1 MRGNFIPCNTWNSTR
16 VNNTEVLLPNLSP
29 KEYSLVKSENKNLDF
44 SYEKF
49 SFSNEL
55 TETLK
60 AFTNL
65 SLDFVSTKENSLNK
79 IVSLELNEEN
89 NQLVDIIKIK
99 AEENST
105 LNLAL
110 DYFSKED
117 IKGFRHTIIE
127 VEAEENS
134 NVKIFLYQRFS
145 LDILSIQ
152 SVYYKVK
159 KNANVEFI
167 QVDLGS
173 KENYLSY
180 IGELAEKEANVSIN
194 SIYFG
199 KNNQK
204 LDFNYVANQ
213 IGQAT
218 NYDLS
223 IKGALADRAQKTCRA
238 TIDFKRGSSTSKGS
252 EQEYVTLLS
261 DDIRNVAVPILLCT
275 EDDVEGLHAASAGK
289 IDEDILFY
297 IMSRGFSETEAKR
310 LILESKFA
318 ETIDLIDN
326 EEIRKRVYTTLSKKL
341 SEV

>member
-117 IKGFRHTIIE
+117 VKGFRHTIIE

-134 NVKIFLYQRFS
+134 NVKIFLSQRFS

-180 IGELAEKEANVSIN
+180 IGELVEKEANVSIN

-297 IMSRGFSETEAKR
+297 IMSRSFSETEAKR

>member
-29 KEYSLVKSENKNLDF
+29 KEYSIVKSENKNLDF

-79 IVSLELNEEN
+79 VVSLELNEEN

-117 IKGFRHTIIE
+117 VKGFRHTIIE

-134 NVKIFLYQRFS
+134 NIKIFISQRFS

-180 IGELAEKEANVSIN
+180 IGELVEKEANVSIN

-318 ETIDLIDN
+318 ETIDLIEN

>member
-49 SFSNEL
+49 SFSNQL

-117 IKGFRHTIIE
+117 LKGFRHTIIE

-134 NVKIFLYQRFS
+134 NVKIFLSQRFS

-223 IKGALADRAQKTCRA
+223 INGALADRAQKTCRA

-318 ETIDLIDN
+318 ETIDLIEN

>member
-134 NVKIFLYQRFS
+134 NVKIFLSQRFS

-275 EDDVEGLHAASAGK
+275 EDDVEGLHASSAGK

>member
-29 KEYSLVKSENKNLDF
+29 KEYSLVKNENKNLDF

-49 SFSNEL
+49 SFSKEL

-117 IKGFRHTIIE
+117 VKGFRHTIIE

-134 NVKIFLYQRFS
+134 NVKIFLSQRFS

-261 DDIRNVAVPILLCT
+261 DDIRNVVVPILLCT

-318 ETIDLIDN
+318 ETIDLIEN

>member
-134 NVKIFLYQRFS
+134 NVKIFLSQRFS

-318 ETIDLIDN
+318 ETIDLIEN

>member
-89 NQLVDIIKIK
+89 NKLVDIIKIK

-105 LNLAL
+105 LNLVL
-110 DYFSKED
+110 DYFSKAD
-117 IKGFRHTIIE
+117 VKGFRHTIIE

-134 NVKIFLYQRFS
+134 NVKIFISQRFS

>member
-1 MRGNFIPCNTWNSTR
+1 MIGNFIPCNTWNSTR

-49 SFSNEL
+49 SFSNEV

-117 IKGFRHTIIE
+117 VKGFRHTIIE

-134 NVKIFLYQRFS
+134 NVKIFLSQRFS

>member
-29 KEYSLVKSENKNLDF
+29 KEYSLIKSENKNLDF

-110 DYFSKED
+110 DYFSKAD
-117 IKGFRHTIIE
+117 VKGFRHTIIE

-134 NVKIFLYQRFS
+134 NVKIFLSQRFS

>member
-117 IKGFRHTIIE
+117 LKGFRHTIIE
-127 VEAEENS
+127 VDAEENS
-134 NVKIFLYQRFS
+134 NVKIFLSQRFS

-180 IGELAEKEANVSIN
+180 IGELVEKEANVSIN

-318 ETIDLIDN
+318 ETIDLIEN

>member
-65 SLDFVSTKENSLNK
+65 SLDFVSTKENSLNN

-117 IKGFRHTIIE
+117 VKGFRHTIIE

-134 NVKIFLYQRFS
+134 NVKIFISQRFS

-180 IGELAEKEANVSIN
+180 IGELVEKEANVSIN

-297 IMSRGFSETEAKR
+297 IMSRGFSEIEAKR

>member
-117 IKGFRHTIIE
+117 VKGFRHTIIE

-134 NVKIFLYQRFS
+134 NVKIFISQRFS

-180 IGELAEKEANVSIN
+180 IGELVEKEANVNIN

-199 KNNQK
+199 KNDQK

-238 TIDFKRGSSTSKGS
+238 TIDFKRGSSISKGS

>member
-29 KEYSLVKSENKNLDF
+29 KEYSLVKNENKNLDF

-49 SFSNEL
+49 SFSKEL

-134 NVKIFLYQRFS
+134 NVKIFLSQRFS

>member
-117 IKGFRHTIIE
+117 LKGFRHTIIE

-134 NVKIFLYQRFS
+134 NVKIFLSQRFS

-180 IGELAEKEANVSIN
+180 IGELVEKEANVSIN

-318 ETIDLIDN
+318 ETIDLIEN

>member
-29 KEYSLVKSENKNLDF
+29 KEYSLVQSENKNLDF

-49 SFSNEL
+49 SFSSEL

-79 IVSLELNEEN
+79 VVSLELNEEN
-89 NQLVDIIKIK
+89 NQIVDIIKIK

-117 IKGFRHTIIE
+117 VKGFRHTIIE

-134 NVKIFLYQRFS
+134 NVKIFISQRFS

-180 IGELAEKEANVSIN
+180 IGELVEKEANVSIN

-199 KNNQK
+199 KNDQK

-318 ETIDLIDN
+318 ETIDLIEN

>member
-29 KEYSLVKSENKNLDF
+29 KEYSLVKNENKNLDF

-49 SFSNEL
+49 SFSKEL

-117 IKGFRHTIIE
+117 VKGFRHTIIE

-134 NVKIFLYQRFS
+134 NVKIFLSQRFS

>member
-44 SYEKF
+44 SHEKF

-117 IKGFRHTIIE
+117 VKGFRHTIIE

-134 NVKIFLYQRFS
+134 NVKIFLSQRFS

-318 ETIDLIDN
+318 ETIDLIEN

>member
-29 KEYSLVKSENKNLDF
+29 KEYSLLKSENKNLDF

-79 IVSLELNEEN
+79 VVSLELNEEN
-89 NQLVDIIKIK
+89 NQIVDIIKIK

-117 IKGFRHTIIE
+117 VKGFRHTIIE

-134 NVKIFLYQRFS
+134 NVKIFISQRFS

-180 IGELAEKEANVSIN
+180 IGELVEKEANVNIN

-213 IGQAT
+213 IGRAT

-318 ETIDLIDN
+318 ETIDLIEN

>member
-110 DYFSKED
+110 DYFSKEGV
-117 IKGFRHTIIE
+117 KGFRHTIIE

-134 NVKIFLYQRFS
+134 NVKIFLSQRFS

-180 IGELAEKEANVSIN
+180 IGELVEKEANVSIN

-318 ETIDLIDN
+318 ETIDLIEN

>member
-117 IKGFRHTIIE
+117 VKGFRHTIIE

-134 NVKIFLYQRFS
+134 NVKIFLSQRFS

-318 ETIDLIDN
+318 ETIDLIEN

>member
-49 SFSNEL
+49 SFSNEV

-105 LNLAL
+105 LNIAL

-117 IKGFRHTIIE
+117 VKGFRHTIIE
-127 VEAEENS
+127 VDAEENS
-134 NVKIFLYQRFS
+134 NVKIFLSQRFS

-180 IGELAEKEANVSIN
+180 IGELVEKEANVSIN

>member
-29 KEYSLVKSENKNLDF
+29 KEYSLVKNENKNLDF

-49 SFSNEL
+49 SFSKEL

-117 IKGFRHTIIE
+117 VKGFRHTIIE

-134 NVKIFLYQRFS
+134 NVKIFLSQRFS

-318 ETIDLIDN
+318 ETIDLIEN

>member
-29 KEYSLVKSENKNLDF
+29 KEYSLVQSENKNLDF

-79 IVSLELNEEN
+79 VVSLELNEEN
-89 NQLVDIIKIK
+89 NQIVDIIKIK

-117 IKGFRHTIIE
+117 VKGFRHTIIE

-134 NVKIFLYQRFS
+134 NVKIFISQRFS

-159 KNANVEFI
+159 KNANVEI
-167 QVDLGS
+167 VQVDLGS

-180 IGELAEKEANVSIN
+180 IGELVEKEANVSIN

-318 ETIDLIDN
+318 ETIDLIEN

>member
-110 DYFSKED
+110 DYFSKAD

-134 NVKIFLYQRFS
+134 NVKIFLSQRFS

-180 IGELAEKEANVSIN
+180 IGELVEKEANVSIN

-318 ETIDLIDN
+318 ETIDLINN

>member
-29 KEYSLVKSENKNLDF
+29 KEYSLVKSENNNLDF

-117 IKGFRHTIIE
+117 VKGFRHTIIE

-134 NVKIFLYQRFS
+134 NVKIFLSQRFS

-180 IGELAEKEANVSIN
+180 IGELVEKEANVSIN

>member
-117 IKGFRHTIIE
+117 VKGFRHTIIE

-134 NVKIFLYQRFS
+134 NVKIFLSQRFS

-180 IGELAEKEANVSIN
+180 IGELVEKEANVSIN

-326 EEIRKRVYTTLSKKL
+326 EGIRKRVYTTLSKKL

>member
-99 AEENST
+99 SEENST

-134 NVKIFLYQRFS
+134 NVKIFLSQRFS

>member
-29 KEYSLVKSENKNLDF
+29 KEYSLIKSENKNLDF

-110 DYFSKED
+110 DYFSKAD
-117 IKGFRHTIIE
+117 VKGFRHTIIE

-134 NVKIFLYQRFS
+134 NIKIFLSQRFS

>member
-16 VNNTEVLLPNLSP
+16 VNNTEVPLPNLSP

-65 SLDFVSTKENSLNK
+65 SLDFVSTKKNSLNK

-117 IKGFRHTIIE
+117 VKGFRHTIIE

-134 NVKIFLYQRFS
+134 NVKIFLSQRFS

-180 IGELAEKEANVSIN
+180 IGELVEKEANVSIN

>member
-1 MRGNFIPCNTWNSTR
+1 MRGNFIPSNTWNATR

-29 KEYSLVKSENKNLDF
+29 KEYSLVKNENKNLDF

-49 SFSNEL
+49 SFSKEL

-105 LNLAL
+105 FNLAL

-117 IKGFRHTIIE
+117 VKGFRHTIIE

-134 NVKIFLYQRFS
+134 NVKIFISQRFS

-180 IGELAEKEANVSIN
+180 IGELSEKEANVSIN

-318 ETIDLIDN
+318 ETIDLIEN

>member
-44 SYEKF
+44 SHEKF

-117 IKGFRHTIIE
+117 VKGFRHTIIE

-134 NVKIFLYQRFS
+134 NVKIFLSQRFS

-180 IGELAEKEANVSIN
+180 IGELVEKEANVSIN

-318 ETIDLIDN
+318 ETIDLIGN

>member
-1 MRGNFIPCNTWNSTR
+1 M
-16 VNNTEVLLPNLSP
+16 
-29 KEYSLVKSENKNLDF
+29 
-44 SYEKF
+44 
-49 SFSNEL
+49 
-55 TETLK
+55 
-60 AFTNL
+60 
-65 SLDFVSTKENSLNK
+65 DFVSTKENSLNK

-105 LNLAL
+105 LNLVL
-110 DYFSKED
+110 DYFSKAD
-117 IKGFRHTIIE
+117 VKGFRHTIIE

-134 NVKIFLYQRFS
+134 NVKIFISQRFS

-223 IKGALADRAQKTCRA
+223 IKGALADRAQKTVRA
-238 TIDFKRGSSTSKGS
+238 TIDLKRGSSTSKGS

>member
-105 LNLAL
+105 LNLVL
-110 DYFSKED
+110 DYFSKAD
-117 IKGFRHTIIE
+117 VKGFRHTIIE

-134 NVKIFLYQRFS
+134 NVKIFISQRFS

-318 ETIDLIDN
+318 ETIDLIEN

>member
-134 NVKIFLYQRFS
+134 NVKIFLSQRFS

-297 IMSRGFSETEAKR
+297 IMSRGFSETEAKK

>member
-29 KEYSLVKSENKNLDF
+29 KEYSLVKNENKNLDF

-49 SFSNEL
+49 SFSKEL

-117 IKGFRHTIIE
+117 VKGFRHTIIE

-134 NVKIFLYQRFS
+134 NVKIFLSQRFS

-238 TIDFKRGSSTSKGS
+238 TIDFKRGSSISKGS